1 MRFPRREQQ
10 AQKVSQKDCSQLY
23 GPKSDTIVR
32 SKANKEV
39 SLSYHIVSQTEDN
52 NGKKLKQIQKVSEVM
67 VAAKKPWSHSWERRK
82 GLQ

>member
-52 NGKKLKQIQKVSEVM
+52 NGKKQKVSEVM
-67 VAAKKPWSHSWERRK
+67 VAAKKPWSHSWGRRK